1 MPRYG
6 FHLSIAGKKG
16 VAGAVEEAT
25 ALGLTAFQ
33 IFAKSPRSWRP
44 RALSPAEV
52 EAFRALREASGGLPA
67 VIHASY
73 LVNLG
78 AEGELWEKS
87 VASLADDLEKAALL
101 GVEYVVVHP
110 GSGRPERVKEGAL
123 KALRLA
129 GVRSR
134 PVLLVENTAGGG
146 EKVGARFEELA
157 WLVADTPLQVCLD
170 TCHAYAA
177 GYDVAE
183 DPLGVLDALDRAVG
197 LERVP
202 VVHLNDSVGG
212 LGSRVDHHAHLLQG
226 KIGEAQARLLGPEA
240 QGPGLHPGNPQ
251 GTGGGRL
258 EPPGPQ
264 GLARGG
270 LSAPPRPW
278 AEGEAPKYP
287 TAAFAAVGAP
297 NWLPKPHSVHLMLRS
312 RRADT

>member
-6 FHLSIAGKKG
+6 FPLSIAGKKG
-16 VAGAVEEAT
+16 VAGAVEEAP

-226 KIGEAQARLLGPEA
+226 KIGEGLKRVFLDPRLKDRVFILETPRGPEEDA
-240 QGPGLHPGNPQ
+240 WNL
-251 GTGGGRL
+251 RVLRAWL
-258 EPPGPQ
+258 E
-264 GLARGG
+264 
-270 LSAPPRPW
+270 
-278 AEGEAPKYP
+278 EA
-287 TAAFAAVGAP
+287 
-297 NWLPKPHSVHLMLRS
+297 
-312 RRADT
+312 

>member
-157 WLVADTPLQVCLD
+157 WLVADTPSRSAWTPATPTPPGTTWPRTPWGSWTPWTGPWAWSGCPWS
-170 TCHAYAA
+170 TSTTPWAA
-177 GYDVAE
+177 SEAAWTTT
-183 DPLGVLDALDRAVG
+183 PTSSR
-197 LERVP
+197 ER
-202 VVHLNDSVGG
+202 SGRG
-212 LGSRVDHHAHLLQG
+212 SSASFWTRGSRTGSSSWKPPGDRRRTPGTSGSL
-226 KIGEAQARLLGPEA
+226 
-240 QGPGLHPGNPQ
+240 GPGL
-251 GTGGGRL
+251 
-258 EPPGPQ
+258 E
-264 GLARGG
+264 
-270 LSAPPRPW
+270 
-278 AEGEAPKYP
+278 EA
-287 TAAFAAVGAP
+287 
-297 NWLPKPHSVHLMLRS
+297 
-312 RRADT
+312 